1 MAAKAPK
8 VVFDTNIFIS
18 AMIFGGNPME
28 VLELARSGK
37 IKLVTSPQILLELAT
52 KFHERF
58 LWSEPDVE
66 EAIEG
71 IGLFAGIVKPTEKVA
86 QIKNDEPDNRVLEC
100 AKEAKADFIISGD
113 KRHVLSL
120 KKFGKT
126 KIVSAGEFLQVLEKK
141 KWGLTET

>member
-1 MAAKAPK
+1 MVAKPLK

-18 AMIFGGNPME
+18 AMIFGGNPLE

-52 KFHERF
+52 KFHDRF
-58 LWSEPDVE
+58 LWSEDDVKE
-66 EAIEG
+66 TIQG
-71 IGLFAGIVKPTEKVA
+71 IGLFAEIVKPTETIA
-86 QIKNDEPDNRVLEC
+86 QIKNDEPDNRILEC

-113 KRHVLSL
+113 KHHVLSL

-126 KIVSAGEFLQVLEKK
+126 EIVSATEFLEIFEKN
-141 KWGLTET
+141 